1 MPATRP
7 TTKPLGY
14 TKAARALR
22 AHADPR
28 KAEVHRWYFKHV
40 DDDVFLGVTT
50 PILRGLAREFLS
62 ASADRNT

>member
-1 MPATRP
+1 MPPASP

-14 TKAARALR
+14 TKAAHSLR

-28 KAEVHRWYFKHV
+28 KTEVYRWYFKHP

-50 PILRGLAREFLS
+50 LILRGLGRCGGF
-62 ASADRNT
+62 R